1 MRRWIMITGFFALGL
16 FCGIMATKL
25 SHKPVPDFLF
35 YFFGAFTIAFISML
49 LYTLLQKRK
58 G

>member
-1 MRRWIMITGFFALGL
+1 MRRWIIISGLFALGL
-16 FCGIMATKL
+16 FFGVLVARLT
-25 SHKPVPDFLF
+25 HKPVPDFLF
-35 YFFGAFTIAFISML
+35 QALGVATIAFIALL

>member
-16 FCGIMATKL
+16 LFGIIATKL

-35 YFFGAFTIAFISML
+35 YTFGAVTIAFISML
-49 LYTLLQKRK
+49 LQKRK